1 MKLWLCVAGPQRAW
15 GGGQGDNTIRVLA
28 HHSQSTGALPQSTG
42 RVLPEYCHST
52 ARVLVQYPQ
61 STGTTLPGTVSQ
73 YYQSTGSVL
82 KEYWHST
89 PRALG
94 ECPSQSTDTAQKG
107 PPPEYSQSEPTIV
120 PEQPHCTDFSTVL
133 VQSQTTKPTKKHQPA
148 TTQSTGNTEIDNV
161 APHTSKHRD
170 SKHLHSAVKWP

>member
-1 MKLWLCVAGPQRAW
+1 MYLGVVIAQCGECDEAVVVCGWATEGL
-15 GGGQGDNTIRVLA
+15 GGGGDNTIRVLA

-107 PPPEYSQSEPTIV
+107 PP
-120 PEQPHCTDFSTVL
+120 
-133 VQSQTTKPTKKHQPA
+133 
-148 TTQSTGNTEIDNV
+148 QSTPRV
-161 APHTSKHRD
+161 S
-170 SKHLHSAVKWP
+170 LQ